1 MLEAR
6 SKRGKGN
13 DLHFQVTGK
22 CG

>member
-1 MLEAR
+1 MLEAC